1 MFKEWK
7 DIYIRVWVIIV
18 GVWVGLVK
26 LMRIYVLGI
35 NFGFLDVVFEL
46 LNFRLVL
53 RIYESFVFLMFS
65 KDFWFVEEVSVEL
78 V

>member
-1 MFKEWK
+1 
-7 DIYIRVWVIIV
+7 
-18 GVWVGLVK
+18 
-26 LMRIYVLGI
+26 MRIYVLGI